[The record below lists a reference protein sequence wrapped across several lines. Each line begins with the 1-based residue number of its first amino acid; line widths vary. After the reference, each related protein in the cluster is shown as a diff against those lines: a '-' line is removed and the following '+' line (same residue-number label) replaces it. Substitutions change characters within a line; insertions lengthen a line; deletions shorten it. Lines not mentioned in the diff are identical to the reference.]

1 MCFLEIIAAR
11 LMNFVVS
18 MFIRMIVTIILLSLV
33 ILKMDLQLY
42 MQTNKA
48 TKNIWLSA
56 LAVLIGFL
64 VERL

>member
-1 MCFLEIIAAR
+1 M
-11 LMNFVVS
+11 V
-18 MFIRMIVTIILLSLV
+18 VTIILLSLI

>member
-1 MCFLEIIAAR
+1 MIQVTKLKKRKER
-11 LMNFVVS
+11 EG
-18 MFIRMIVTIILLSLV
+18 MIVTIILLSLI